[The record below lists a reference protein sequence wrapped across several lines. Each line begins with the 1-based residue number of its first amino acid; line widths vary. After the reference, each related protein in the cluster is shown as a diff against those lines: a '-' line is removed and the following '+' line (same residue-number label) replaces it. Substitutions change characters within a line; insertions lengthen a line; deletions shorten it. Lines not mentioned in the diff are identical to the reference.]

1 MGNILTAKTY
11 TVSTSGSERLVA
23 ERTYNYVDGILSGYT
38 TKDGAQV
45 TYQTDAMGN
54 PTQIGSGLGST
65 TLTWGEGR
73 MLTGISKNARNHVA
87 YTYNADGLRAA
98 KAVTK
103 NGTTTTTQY
112 VWGDNGLAAAITDN
126 QTVVVLYGAEGE
138 AVGFSVN
145 GTVYTYVKNL
155 QGDVIRILDEDGTAV
170 VSYTYDP
177 WGVPTVSGDASLA
190 AINPC
195 SYRGYYYDQ
204 ETGFYYVSSRSYDP
218 EIGRWISA
226 DSIIDIDDFLGHNLF
241 AYCDTTLLIKSIT
254 LVKMENILNWA
265 MAGIAELNLKT

>member
-1 MGNILTAKTY
+1 MA
-11 TVSTSGSERLVA
+11 
-23 ERTYNYVDGILSGYT
+23 
-38 TKDGAQV
+38 
-45 TYQTDAMGN
+45 
-54 PTQIGSGLGST
+54 
-65 TLTWGEGR
+65 
-73 MLTGISKNARNHVA
+73 
-87 YTYNADGLRAA
+87 
-98 KAVTK
+98 K
-103 NGTTTTTQY
+103 NGTTTTTQF
-112 VWGDNGLAAAITDN
+112 VWGDNGLAAAITGN

-138 AVGFSVN
+138 AVGFSVG

-241 AYCDTTLLIKSIT
+241 AYCDTTLLIKPIT